1 MQTAKIE
8 ANMTKAKPQHRNPAR
23 GPGGLPGGTIINIV
37 VAIIFFGL
45 LGLGIWWV
53 IKGLGEAT
61 GHYTGAMIDAQ
72 QSAITIQCQMN
83 LRTTWQNLQ
92 VYTLKQ
98 VDFPPSSQVLL
109 ELCES
114 SQLLA
119 CPAPDGAKYVYIPGQ
134 TSDMSPQNILI
145 FEAKATHDG
154 SCNVLRLNGRIEL
167 LTPEQ
172 LRQAIAQTR
181 AILLSN
187 PR

>member
-1 MQTAKIE
+1 
-8 ANMTKAKPQHRNPAR
+8 MTKAKPQHRN
-23 GPGGLPGGTIINIV
+23 LPGGTIINIV

-61 GHYTGAMIDAQ
+61 GEYSGAMIKAKH
-72 QSAITIQCQMN
+72 SAITIQCQAN
-83 LRTTWQNLQ
+83 LRTIWQNLQ
-92 VYTLKQ
+92 VYALEQ
-98 VDFPPSSQVLL
+98 GEFPPSSQALL
-109 ELCES
+109 EWSGS

-119 CPAPDGAKYVYIPGQ
+119 CPGPDGAKYVYIPGQ

-145 FEAKATHDG
+145 FEPKATHDG

-167 LTPEQ
+167 LSPEQ

-181 AILLSN
+181 ARLLSR